1 MAVTARPTDA
11 RAAVVHVRLRLQDAG
26 VEEAHLEADVLV
38 RHVLSLERADLL
50 ARPETPLAP
59 AQSATLEGLLARR
72 ERREPL
78 AYLLGRREFHGLDF
92 RVTPAV
98 MVPRPETETLVE
110 EALAWARS
118 RPAPVTVADVGTGS
132 GCIVVTLAVAC
143 ATCASW
149 PRTSRQW
156 PWRWP
161 KRTPA
166 ATACRARSTALR
178 PSVAAPARPRG
189 PSSPTSPTTS
199 RRCGTTRPWTE
210 GPTARTLAV
219 AEENARPPRRRRRP
233 SACATALRPSV
244 AAPAPAPSGHWSTRR
259 QSAGPACYVP
269 SGRLDTLQRRRCGTN
284 EPRGA
289 LDGGPDGTDLLRPSS
304 TRQGV

>member
-11 RAAVVHVRLRLQDAG
+11 RAAVVHVRLRLQDAA
-26 VEEAHLEADVLV
+26 VEEAALEADVLV
-38 RHVLSLERADLL
+38 RHVLGLERADLL

-59 AQSATLEGLLARR
+59 AQAATLEGLLARR

-132 GCIVVTLAVAC
+132 GCIVVSLAVRLPDVRFL
-143 ATCASW
+143 ATDVS
-149 PRTSRQW
+149 
-156 PWRWP
+156 
-161 KRTPA
+161 PA
-166 ATACRARSTALR
+166 A
-178 PSVAAPARPRG
+178 
-189 PSSPTSPTTS
+189 
-199 RRCGTTRPWTE
+199 
-210 GPTARTLAV
+210 LAV
-219 AEENARPPRRRRRP
+219 AEENAHRHGVARRVR
-233 SACATALRPSV
+233 LL
-244 AAPAPAPSGHWSTRR
+244 SGHLL
-259 QSAGPACYVP
+259 QPLPGPVDLVVANLPYVP
-269 SGRLDTLQRRRCGTN
+269 SGRLDSLQPEVRDY

-289 LDGGPDGTDLLRPSS
+289 LDGGPDGTDLLRPLL
-304 TRQGV
+304 RQAGSYLRPGGALMLEIDEEQGPALAEAARSAFPAAAVSVLPDLSGRDRVLVVQT

>member
-11 RAAVVHVRLRLQDAG
+11 RAAVVHVRLRLQEAG

-38 RHVLSLERADLL
+38 RHVLGLERADLL

-59 AQSATLEGLLARR
+59 AQSAALEGLMARR

-78 AYLLGRREFHGLDF
+78 AYVLGRREFHGLDF

-132 GCIVVTLAVAC
+132 GCIVVTLAARLPDVRFL
-143 ATCASW
+143 ATDVS
-149 PRTSRQW
+149 
-156 PWRWP
+156 
-161 KRTPA
+161 PA
-166 ATACRARSTALR
+166 A
-178 PSVAAPARPRG
+178 
-189 PSSPTSPTTS
+189 
-199 RRCGTTRPWTE
+199 
-210 GPTARTLAV
+210 LAV
-219 AEENARPPRRRRRP
+219 AEENAHRHG
-233 SACATALRPSV
+233 V
-244 AAPAPAPSGHWSTRR
+244 AGRVRLLSGHLL
-259 QSAGPACYVP
+259 QPLPGPVDLVVANLPYVP
-269 SGRLDTLQRRRCGTN
+269 SGRLDSLQPEVRDH

-289 LDGGPDGTDLLRPSS
+289 LDGGPDGTDLLRPLL
-304 TRQGV
+304 RQAGSYLRPGGALMLEIDEEQGPALAEAARSAFPAATVSVLPDLSGRDRVLVVQT

>member
-11 RAAVVHVRLRLQDAG
+11 RAALVHVRERQRDAG

-38 RHVLSLERADLL
+38 RHVLGLERADLL

-78 AYLLGRREFHGLDF
+78 AYVLGRREFHGLDF

-132 GCIVVTLAVAC
+132 GCIVVTLAVRLPDMRFL
-143 ATCASW
+143 ATDVS
-149 PRTSRQW
+149 
-156 PWRWP
+156 
-161 KRTPA
+161 PA
-166 ATACRARSTALR
+166 A
-178 PSVAAPARPRG
+178 
-189 PSSPTSPTTS
+189 
-199 RRCGTTRPWTE
+199 
-210 GPTARTLAV
+210 LAV
-219 AEENARPPRRRRRP
+219 AEENARRHG
-233 SACATALRPSV
+233 V
-244 AAPAPAPSGHWSTRR
+244 AGRVRLLSGHLL
-259 QSAGPACYVP
+259 QPLPGPVDLIVANLPYVP
-269 SGRLDTLQRRRCGTN
+269 SERLDSLQPEVRDH

-289 LDGGPDGTDLLRPSS
+289 LDGGPDGTELIRPMLRQARAYLRPGGALMLEIDEE
-304 TRQGV
+304 QGATMAEAARSAFPAAAVRVLPDLAGRDRVLVVQT

>member
-11 RAAVVHVRLRLQDAG
+11 RAAVAHVRLRLQETG

-59 AQSATLEGLLARR
+59 AQAATLEGLLARR

-78 AYLLGRREFHGLDF
+78 AYVLGRREFHGLDF

-118 RPAPVTVADVGTGS
+118 RPARVTVADVGTGS
-132 GCIVVTLAVAC
+132 GCIVVTLAARLPDVRFL
-143 ATCASW
+143 ATDVS
-149 PRTSRQW
+149 
-156 PWRWP
+156 
-161 KRTPA
+161 PA
-166 ATACRARSTALR
+166 A
-178 PSVAAPARPRG
+178 
-189 PSSPTSPTTS
+189 
-199 RRCGTTRPWTE
+199 
-210 GPTARTLAV
+210 LAV
-219 AEENARPPRRRRRP
+219 AEENARRHGVARRVR
-233 SACATALRPSV
+233 LL
-244 AAPAPAPSGHWSTRR
+244 SGHLL
-259 QSAGPACYVP
+259 QPLPGPVDLVVANLPYVP
-269 SGRLDTLQRRRCGTN
+269 SGRLDTLQPEVRDH

-289 LDGGPDGTDLLRPSS
+289 LDGGPDGTDLLRPLLRQAGAYLRPGGAVMLEIDEEQGS
-304 TRQGV
+304 TMADEARSAFPAAAVSVLPDLAGRDRVLAVQT

>member
-11 RAAVVHVRLRLQDAG
+11 RAAVVHVRERLRDAG

-38 RHVLSLERADLL
+38 RHVLGLERADLL

-59 AQSATLEGLLARR
+59 AQSAMLEGLLARR

-132 GCIVVTLAVAC
+132 GCIVVTLAVRLRDVRFL
-143 ATCASW
+143 ATDV
-149 PRTSRQW
+149 
-156 PWRWP
+156 
-161 KRTPA
+161 
-166 ATACRARSTALR
+166 ST
-178 PSVAAPARPRG
+178 VA
-189 PSSPTSPTTS
+189 
-199 RRCGTTRPWTE
+199 
-210 GPTARTLAV
+210 LAV
-219 AEENARPPRRRRRP
+219 AEENARRHG
-233 SACATALRPSV
+233 V
-244 AAPAPAPSGHWSTRR
+244 AGRVRLLSGHLL
-259 QSAGPACYVP
+259 QPLPGPVDLIVANLPYVP
-269 SGRLDTLQRRRCGTN
+269 SGRLDSLQPEVRDH

-289 LDGGPDGTDLLRPSS
+289 LDGGPDGTDLLRPLL
-304 TRQGV
+304 RQAGAYLQPGGALMLEIDEEQGPALAEAARCAFPAAAIRVLPDLAGRDRVLVVRT